1 MAWRDDAFRRR
12 LIRNPRAVLK
22 ELGLR
27 VPKGVKIKVLQNTAR
42 MMYVVLPAKPKGKR
56 HHVAPVGPEDDI

>member
-1 MAWRDDAFRRR
+1 
-12 LIRNPRAVLK
+12 VLK